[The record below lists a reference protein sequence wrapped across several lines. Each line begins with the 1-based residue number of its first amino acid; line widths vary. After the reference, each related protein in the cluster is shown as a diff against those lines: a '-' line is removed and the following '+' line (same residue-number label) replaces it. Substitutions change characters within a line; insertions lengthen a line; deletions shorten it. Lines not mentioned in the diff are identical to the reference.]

1 MSLQAP
7 LQFHGRHVLI
17 SRTECMTRG
26 AYGRALLNCLVDP
39 KHVSSS
45 CAKAELSNE
54 GIALG
59 LICEPRAKKV
69 FVTVA
74 LLSFAL
80 LDAFGRK
87 GTGAQCVREANMCAK
102 LKPGRPQSEPKQP
115 QCEL

>member
-74 LLSFAL
+74 LPLV
-80 LDAFGRK
+80 
-87 GTGAQCVREANMCAK
+87 CVSRRFPTKRCRCAVRTQSQYVCKTEAWAA
-102 LKPGRPQSEPKQP
+102 PK
-115 QCEL
+115 